1 MRDVDPKYLIVQPV
15 EFGGVP
21 RPHLRL
27 KDVYAVY
34 AGQFRRWFAITAP
47 TSLLAAVVVLMAN
60 RKISEIYRSFP
71 ITQISHHSLEVT
83 ESGALRYGSFLIS
96 WFLGCLALA
105 AIATVANG
113 LDEGD
118 RDDVWVSD
126 SFQRAREHFL
136 PLVLAALSTSS
147 IFLVGLAAI
156 GFIVFV
162 LFRVLGGASFAR
174 FGYGV
179 TFFGFMAVASIV
191 SWFGMAIPLILA
203 QDMSAWAA
211 LKRSLKISNGREVFL
226 LLLVSESMIGSY
238 VAWYAVSYGLRFLFP
253 AQLRYMEWYGW
264 LVYFVTILASAA
276 VQPPMFIG
284 FSLLAAE
291 GKSIPSHFPRPQ
303 QAPHID

>member
-1 MRDVDPKYLIVQPV
+1 VDPNYLIARPV
-15 EFGGVP
+15 EFEGVP

-27 KDVYAVY
+27 TDVYAVY
-34 AGQFRRWFAITAP
+34 TGQFRRWFAITAP
-47 TSLLAAVVVLMAN
+47 TSLLGSAVLLMAN

-71 ITQISHHSLEVT
+71 VSQISQHTADVAKAY
-83 ESGALRYGSFLIS
+83 ALRYGSFLIS

-105 AIATVANG
+105 AIATVTNG
-113 LDEGD
+113 LDKGERND
-118 RDDVWVSD
+118 IWISD

-136 PLVLAALSTSS
+136 PLFLAALSTFS
-147 IFLVGLAAI
+147 IFLVGMAAI
-156 GFIVFV
+156 GFIVLA
-162 LFRVLGGASFAR
+162 LFRMLGGPSFAR

-179 TFFGFMAVASIV
+179 TCFGFMVVASIV

-211 LKRSLKISNGREVFL
+211 LKRSLKISNGREFFL

-253 AQLRYMEWYGW
+253 SQLRYTEWYGW
-264 LVYFVTILASAA
+264 FVYFVTILASAA

-284 FSLLAAE
+284 FSLLAAD
-291 GKSIPSHFPRPQ
+291 KNANSSPVPSPQ
-303 QAPHID
+303 HAQHID

>member
-21 RPHLRL
+21 RPRLRL

-118 RDDVWVSD
+118 RVS
-126 SFQRAREHFL
+126 SGPGGHRIYRVCLVPRAGRGEL
-136 PLVLAALSTSS
+136 CPLRLWSDLLR
-147 IFLVGLAAI
+147 FYGRCQYRQLVRNGDPANSRAGHERLG
-156 GFIVFV
+156 GFKKKPQNQQWTRGFPATPR
-162 LFRVLGGASFAR
+162 FRVYDRLLRGLVRSFLR
-174 FGYGV
+174 
-179 TFFGFMAVASIV
+179 IE
-191 SWFGMAIPLILA
+191 IL
-203 QDMSAWAA
+203 
-211 LKRSLKISNGREVFL
+211 V
-226 LLLVSESMIGSY
+226 
-238 VAWYAVSYGLRFLFP
+238 
-253 AQLRYMEWYGW
+253 
-264 LVYFVTILASAA
+264 
-276 VQPPMFIG
+276 
-284 FSLLAAE
+284 
-291 GKSIPSHFPRPQ
+291 PSST
-303 QAPHID
+303 

>member
-21 RPHLRL
+21 RPRLRL

-118 RDDVWVSD
+118 RDDVWV
-126 SFQRAREHFL
+126 
-136 PLVLAALSTSS
+136 TT
-147 IFLVGLAAI
+147 
-156 GFIVFV
+156 GFSVH
-162 LFRVLGGASFAR
+162 
-174 FGYGV
+174 
-179 TFFGFMAVASIV
+179 ASISCRW
-191 SWFGMAIPLILA
+191 SWRR
-203 QDMSAWAA
+203 SAP
-211 LKRSLKISNGREVFL
+211 
-226 LLLVSESMIGSY
+226 
-238 VAWYAVSYGLRFLFP
+238 P
-253 AQLRYMEWYGW
+253 A
-264 LVYFVTILASAA
+264 YF
-276 VQPPMFIG
+276 
-284 FSLLAAE
+284 
-291 GKSIPSHFPRPQ
+291 
-303 QAPHID
+303 